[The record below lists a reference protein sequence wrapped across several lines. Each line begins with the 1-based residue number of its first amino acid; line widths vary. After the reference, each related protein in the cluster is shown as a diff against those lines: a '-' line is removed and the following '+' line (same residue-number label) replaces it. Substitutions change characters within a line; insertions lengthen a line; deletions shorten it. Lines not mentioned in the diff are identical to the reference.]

1 MGAVQLVP
9 SSDGV
14 QVALHD
20 LGGTGEPL
28 LMCHATGFHA
38 MVWRPLAERLADGF
52 HCYAPDLRHH
62 GDSVVPDGVGFAW
75 RGFRD
80 DVLAVV
86 DFLGLDRPFGV
97 GHSKGGA
104 ALLLAEQAR
113 PGTFRSLY
121 CFEPIVFP
129 EVAREGM
136 QGNPLAEGARR
147 RREVFPSRDA
157 AYENFA
163 SKPPMSALHP
173 DALRA
178 YVDHGFGDQ
187 PDGTVLLKCRGASEA
202 QVYEMSAEHNAFEHL
217 TEVRCPVTVAYGTA
231 PEGPPAMIAPQVA
244 ERLPHGRLEVFDHVG
259 HFGPLEDP
267 DAIAASVRQAFSTS

>member
-1 MGAVQLVP
+1 VHLVP
-9 SSDGV
+9 STDGV

-20 LGGTGEPL
+20 LGGAGEPL
-28 LMCHATGFHA
+28 LLCHATGFHA
-38 MVWRPLAERLADGF
+38 MVWKPLAARLAGEF

-62 GDSVVPDGVGFAW
+62 GDAVVPEGVGYEW

-86 DFLGLDRPFGV
+86 DFLGLERPFGV

-104 ALLLAEQAR
+104 ALLLAEEQR

-129 EVAREGM
+129 AVAREGM

-147 RREVFPSRDA
+147 RREVFPSKDA

-163 SKPPMSALHP
+163 AKPPMSALHP

-178 YVDHGFGDQ
+178 YVDHGFAEQ
-187 PDGTVLLKCRGASEA
+187 PDGSVLLKCRGASEA
-202 QVYEMSAEHNAFEHL
+202 QVYEMSAEHNAFDHL
-217 TEVRCPVTVAYGTA
+217 AEVQIPVVVAYGTS
-231 PEGPPAMIAPQVA
+231 PEGPPAAIAPQVA
-244 ERLPHGRLEVFDHVG
+244 ERLPHGRLVEFDHVG

-267 DAIAASVRQAFSTS
+267 DAVAASIREAFDHR